1 MFATTAITP
10 TVQRDQLTPTRP
22 GHDNATEARLP
33 GSRYRNDTPKT
44 NGSCKITAATQYIAP
59 IACTTPKINQYLRF
73 ALGPKMSHYLR
84 PCLFDT
90 LPQFEDACCFR

>member
-1 MFATTAITP
+1 
-10 TVQRDQLTPTRP
+10 
-22 GHDNATEARLP
+22 
-33 GSRYRNDTPKT
+33 
-44 NGSCKITAATQYIAP
+44 
-59 IACTTPKINQYLRF
+59 LRF